1 MKSKKLSIP
10 YILWMLV
17 FTMIPIVMIGVT
29 AFKDKQGNFSLEPFA
44 KAFSYTNVFMKSL
57 WIALL
62 STLICLILAYPLAYM
77 LTRMR
82 RSSQNTVSHRA
93 RRMGRVAA

>member
-29 AFKDKQGNFSLEPFA
+29 AFKNKQAASPWSRLPRHSATQTSL
-44 KAFSYTNVFMKSL
+44 
-57 WIALL
+57 
-62 STLICLILAYPLAYM
+62 
-77 LTRMR
+77 
-82 RSSQNTVSHRA
+82 
-93 RRMGRVAA
+93 